1 VATDFGE
8 LVAIAQAI
16 VDELFERIRKN
27 LQRRPQLKLGLAVL
41 AIIIGLLFAGKTAA
55 WLLFTPSE
63 ISLGKVSGT
72 VLLDGKPVSGAT
84 VEFTPDEGSTSYGIT
99 NTEGDYTLQFL
110 PDRPGAVTGHHSV
123 RITTYDWRTTEDGQK
138 FEVLE
143 RVPVRYN
150 RESTLTAN
158 VTSGSQTLN
167 WELRSQ

>member
-16 VDELFERIRKN
+16 VAELYEQIRKK
-27 LQRRPQLKLGLAVL
+27 LEGRPQLKLVLAVL
-41 AIIIGLLFAGKTAA
+41 GIIIGCSA
-55 WLLFTPSE
+55 PSE
-63 ISLGKVSGT
+63 ISLGRVSGT

-99 NTEGDYTLQFL
+99 NSEGDYTLQFL
-110 PDRPGAVTGHHSV
+110 RDRPGAVTGHHSV
-123 RITTYDWRTTEDGQK
+123 RITTYDWRTTEDGK
-138 FEVLE
+138 KVEVLE

-158 VTSGSQTLN
+158 VTSGFQTLN